1 MQTKLFLQALIV
13 AILTVTLA
21 PLPAQTVIWE
31 RKAFGQPQTTPCSGP
46 FTFPNNNAWTQD
58 QLILIDTACNPDQE
72 YLAEPSNWNTPTYP
86 NGPSVDVI
94 LGNGGSA
101 PTSLDRAA
109 PITVH
114 SVTILNVGGLT
125 AEYGSHLTASLF
137 DFQGD
142 GSLPAA
148 GGGRPQPHLH
158 PGRRRHLEEE
168 WRQRHLR
175 VHARRCSSGS

>member
-1 MQTKLFLQALIV
+1 MKTKLFLQALIV
-13 AILTVTLA
+13 AILTLALA
-21 PLPAQTVIWE
+21 PSEAQTVIWE
-31 RKAFGQPQTTPCSGP
+31 RKAFGQQFPYPCGG
-46 FTFPNNNAWTQD
+46 TYTWPNNNAWTQD
-58 QLILIDTACNPDQE
+58 QLIAPTSPCTGTYE
-72 YLAEPSNWNTPTYP
+72 AEPSNWSTPTYP
-86 NGPSVDVI
+86 NGTSVDVI

-114 SVTILNVGGLT
+114 SVPLLNVGGLT

-148 GGGRPQPHLH
+148 GGG
-158 PGRRRHLEEE
+158 
-168 WRQRHLR
+168 
-175 VHARRCSSGS
+175 